1 MNAEA
6 RHLRRNNLNEPPR
19 GIRYSGG
26 PTISH
31 TAWRVGAPRRAA
43 MGRSAM
49 LGEQAIR
56 SLEQISNGLGERG
69 NEERDAEG

>member
-1 MNAEA
+1 
-6 RHLRRNNLNEPPR
+6 
-19 GIRYSGG
+19 
-26 PTISH
+26 
-31 TAWRVGAPRRAA
+31 
-43 MGRSAM
+43 M

>member
-1 MNAEA
+1 
-6 RHLRRNNLNEPPR
+6 
-19 GIRYSGG
+19 
-26 PTISH
+26 
-31 TAWRVGAPRRAA
+31 
-43 MGRSAM
+43 MGRSAT